1 MVGSL
6 ASTRFAG
13 RTHIFSYE
21 AWRGVAEMKTRVLLA
36 SKAWGV
42 SFALSAATRFAAK
55 TYVFGYEAEGSRCVE
70 ENASVAGFEG
80 LGGSLSRISL
90 DALRGGRLTSSAT
103 RRYWADEG
111 RTQMIG

>member
-42 SFALSAATRFAAK
+42 SFL
-55 TYVFGYEAEGSRCVE
+55 
-70 ENASVAGFEG
+70 
-80 LGGSLSRISL
+80 ISL
-90 DALRGGRLTSSAT
+90 DALRGEDSRL
-103 RRYWADEG
+103 RLRG
-111 RTQMIG
+111 VIGQTGQTPE